1 MISVRRASG
10 GFSLIEVLI
19 AMVLTGIVVAG
30 TLQALSVQKKFYARQ
45 SRILDARHA
54 LRATAIILSSELRE
68 VSPSGGDLYDMSS
81 DAISLRSTVGFA
93 IVCGVSV
100 SDGRLAVRHS
110 SGHFSRLEGGDS
122 LFVFV
127 ENGPS
132 RTDDEWRRAAVTG
145 ITHFGASCASGP
157 GPERVL
163 SVDGDLSGVWVGA
176 PVRLFRPYRFAL
188 FELEGRWWLGRQNL
202 ASELEYVPVAGPL
215 APPVDSGLVLR
226 FFRSD
231 GSETLVTSEV
241 VGVDIKAR
249 APAHRTATDPDY
261 RQLETSTY
269 LRNGG

>member
-1 MISVRRASG
+1 MISSTRRSSG
-10 GFSLIEVLI
+10 FTLVEVLI

-30 TLQALSVQKKFYARQ
+30 TLKALSVQKKFYARQ

-68 VSPSGGDLYDMSS
+68 VSPTGGDLYD
-81 DAISLRSTVGFA
+81 ISRDGISIRSTVGFA

-100 SDGRLAVRHS
+100 SNRRLAVRHS

-127 ENGPS
+127 ENGPLS
-132 RTDDEWRRAAVTG
+132 ADDEWRKVAVTG
-145 ITHFGASCASGP
+145 ITRFGASCASGP
-157 GPERVL
+157 SPERVI
-163 SVDGDLSGVWVGA
+163 SVDGELSGVWVGA

-188 FELEGRWWLGRQNL
+188 FELEGRWWLGRRNL
-202 ASELEYVPVAGPL
+202 ASEVDFVPVAGPL
-215 APPVDSGLVLR
+215 APPRDDGLVLR

-231 GSETLVTSEV
+231 GGETSVAAEV
-241 VGVDIKAR
+241 VGVDIAAR

-261 RQLETSTY
+261 QEIETSTY
-269 LRNGG
+269 LRNDG